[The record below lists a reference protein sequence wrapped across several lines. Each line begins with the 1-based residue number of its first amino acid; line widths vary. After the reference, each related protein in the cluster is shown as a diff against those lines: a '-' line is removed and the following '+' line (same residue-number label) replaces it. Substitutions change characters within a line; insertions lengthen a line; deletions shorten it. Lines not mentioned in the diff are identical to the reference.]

1 MPAPATLTVDL
12 NALAA
17 NFHTLEEAGGV
28 PVHPVVKA
36 DSYGLGASPCAQ
48 RLMAEGARTFFVAR
62 TGEGER
68 LRTALGSEPA
78 IYVLDGCPAG
88 RAARLRTADLRPVLN
103 AHAQLAEW
111 RAAGGGA
118 CGLQIDTGMNRLG
131 FRPDDAPG
139 PFEGLDLV
147 LSHLACADNPSEPM
161 NARQRDTFAGVA
173 ARYPGTVRSFANS
186 GGVFLG
192 PDFAFDATRPGI
204 CLYGGGP
211 EGRPDTRIRP
221 VATLTAEVLQ
231 LLEVPAGETVGYSGT
246 FTATRP
252 TRIATCAAGY
262 ADGVLRSYSP
272 DGQVFVAGELRPIV
286 GRISMDAC
294 AVDVTGLDVAV
305 GDRIELFGPNRM
317 LDDAAAAAGTI
328 GYELLSAITARVP
341 RLYVD

>member
-1 MPAPATLTVDL
+1 MPAPATLTIDL

-17 NFHTLEEAGGV
+17 NFHTLEAAGGV

-36 DSYGLGASPCAQ
+36 DSYGLGAAACSQ
-48 RLMAEGARTFFVAR
+48 RLMTEGARTFFVAR
-62 TGEGER
+62 ASEGER
-68 LRTALGSEPA
+68 LRSALGGEPA
-78 IYVLDGCPAG
+78 IYVLDGCLPG
-88 RAARLRTADLRPVLN
+88 RATRLRAADLRPVLN
-103 AHAQLAEW
+103 ANAQIADW
-111 RAAGGGA
+111 RAGGGGT

-131 FRPDDAPG
+131 FRPDTAPE

-147 LSHLACADNPSEPM
+147 LSHLACADDPVEPL
-161 NARQRDTFAGVA
+161 NARQRDAFAAAA

-192 PDFAFDATRPGI
+192 ADYGFDATRPGI

-211 EGRPDTRIRP
+211 EGRPDPRIRP
-221 VATLTAEVLQ
+221 VATLSAEVLQ
-231 LLEVPAGETVGYSGT
+231 VLDVPAGETVGYSRA
-246 FTATRP
+246 FTATQL

-272 DGQVFVAGELRPIV
+272 RGQVFVAGELRPIV

-305 GDRIELFGPNRM
+305 GDQIELFGPNRM
-317 LDDAAAAAGTI
+317 LDDAGAAAGTI

-341 RLYVD
+341 RIYVD

>member
-1 MPAPATLTVDL
+1 MSAPATLTVDL

-147 LSHLACADNPSEPM
+147 LSHLACADDPSEPM